1 MVAGTNATATFIP
14 AFLASWLQLLA
25 PDECFDEFFVKFNI
39 LHVPCLKI
47 LISKCLGYAI
57 IVGSFIVK
65 VPQIIKILKA
75 KSGEGISLI
84 SVTLELFAISAAWA
98 YGAGH
103 KFPFSA
109 YGEAIF
115 LAIQTGTIAF
125 LVCAFSDQL
134 TKGLAYISA
143 YVGIMGFLL
152 SPAAPMGL
160 LAALQA
166 GNVVTVSVSKLIQA
180 SANYKNK
187 STGQL
192 SVITVYM
199 LLFGSTARIFT
210 SIQETGDTMVVL
222 TYVAAAICNSIV
234 AGQFIYYWNSPKTD
248 SNVSKKIQ

>member
-1 MVAGTNATATFIP
+1 MVASNATETFIP
-14 AFLASWLQLLA
+14 AFIAVWLKLLA
-25 PDECFDEFFVKFNI
+25 PDECYDEFFVKFNI

-57 IVGSFIVK
+57 ITGSFIVK
-65 VPQIIKILKA
+65 VPQIIKIMRA
-75 KSGEGISLI
+75 KSGEGINLI

-115 LAIQTGTIAF
+115 MAFQTVVIAF
-125 LVCAFSDQL
+125 LVCIYSEQL
-134 TKGLAYISA
+134 AKGLAYVSV

-152 SPAAPMGL
+152 SPSAPLGL
-160 LAALQA
+160 LAVLQA
-166 GNVVTVSVSKLIQA
+166 GNIFTVSVSKLIQA
-180 SANYKNK
+180 VTNYRN
-187 STGQL
+187 SGTGQL

-222 TYVAAAICNSIV
+222 TYIVAAICNSIV
-234 AGQFIYYWNSPKTD
+234 AVQFVYYWNSPGT
-248 SNVSKKIQ
+248 NINASKKNL